1 MLPSNIFDLQY
12 AILFS
17 FSALYLTEIVRLK
30 QLLDEKAEK
39 KKNSIIRCF
48 HIQVGE

>member
-1 MLPSNIFDLQY
+1 MLHSDFFVLQS
-12 AILFS
+12 AILSS

-39 KKNSIIRCF
+39 KELNY
-48 HIQVGE
+48 